1 MCANAAG
8 RAEVAA
14 ELTRYA
20 LELAES
26 SIVQVGDAFT
36 NDVVADE
43 FIKRSAEAF
52 LIGMLFTQGMPAE
65 RAWAG
70 PYRLSQRLGHFDLA
84 RMAAEPDRVMAAF
97 AQPPALHRFVRTVPV
112 WVSSAARRLIAEYG
126 GDASAIWPDG
136 MHVTEVTRRLL
147 EFDGIGPKK
156 ATMAVELLVRHR
168 GVSLEGMECGSVA
181 YDVHVRRVFL
191 RSGLV
196 DIDTPATVRRAAAVA
211 CPEEPGLLDLPA
223 WLIGRE
229 TCRPTRP
236 DCDACRLGDVCPRL
250 TNRSVSGV
258 GARKGP
264 R

>member
-1 MCANAAG
+1 M
-8 RAEVAA
+8 RATVAERDAVAA
-14 ELTRYA
+14 ELIRYA

-26 SIVQVGDAFT
+26 GAVQVGDAFT
-36 NDVVADE
+36 DDIAADE
-43 FIKRSAEAF
+43 FIKCSAEAF

-70 PYRLSQRLGHFDLA
+70 PYRLAQRLGHFDLA
-84 RMAAEPDRVMAAF
+84 RIAAEPDSVVAAF
-97 AQPPALHRFVRTVPV
+97 AQPPALHRFVKTLPV
-112 WVSSAARRLIAEYG
+112 WVSSAARRLIAEYD
-126 GDASAIWPDG
+126 GDAATIWPDG
-136 MHVTEVTRRLL
+136 AHVTEVTRRLL

-156 ATMAVELLVRHR
+156 ATMAVELLVRNR
-168 GVSLEGMECGSVA
+168 GVCLEGMECGSVA

-196 DIDTPATVRRAAAVA
+196 DADTPVEVRRAASAA
-211 CPEEPGLLDLPA
+211 YPDEPGMLDLPA

-229 TCRPTRP
+229 TCRPKSP
-236 DCDACRLGDVCPRL
+236 DCDACRLRNVCPRL
-250 TNRSVSGV
+250 TSRSVSGV